1 MPYVYYEELP
11 EGAEAADVVSHEHYD
26 TLAEELAATVE
37 QRDQA
42 LETLETSRRET
53 REAKAKY
60 AKFILDANKQ
70 QGNQKEPED
79 GPKPKGKT
87 VADLFAI
94 KD

>member
-1 MPYVYYEELP
+1 MPYVYYDELP
-11 EGAEAADVVSHEHYD
+11 EGLEEADVVSHEHYD

-60 AKFILDANKQ
+60 AKLILDANKQ
-70 QGNQKEPED
+70 QGNPKGPED
-79 GPKPKGKT
+79 EPKPKGKR
-87 VADLFAI
+87 VSDLFAI
-94 KD
+94 KE

>member
-11 EGAEAADVVSHEHYD
+11 EGLEAADVVSHEHYD

-42 LETLETSRRET
+42 RQTLEDSRRET
-53 REAKAKY
+53 REAKARY
-60 AKFILDANKQ
+60 AKYILDANKQ
-70 QGNQKEPED
+70 DKPKEPED
-79 GPKPKGKT
+79 EPKPKGKT

-94 KD
+94 TE

>member
-1 MPYVYYEELP
+1 MPYVFYEELP
-11 EGAEAADVVSHEHYD
+11 EGLEAADVVSHEHYD

-70 QGNQKEPED
+70 TQKEPED
-79 GPKPKGKT
+79 APKPTGKQ

-94 KD
+94 RE

>member
-11 EGAEAADVVSHEHYD
+11 EGAEEAQVVSHEHYD

-37 QRDQA
+37 QRDQTLEA
-42 LETLETSRRET
+42 LEAARRET

-70 QGNQKEPED
+70 GSQREPED
-79 GPKPKGKT
+79 DPKPKGKT

-94 KD
+94 KE

>member
-1 MPYVYYEELP
+1 MPYVFYDELP
-11 EGAEAADVVSHEHYD
+11 EGLEAADVVSHEHYD

-70 QGNQKEPED
+70 GSQKEPADE
-79 GPKPKGKT
+79 PKPTGKRT
-87 VADLFAI
+87 ADLFAI

>member
-1 MPYVYYEELP
+1 MPYVYYDELP

-42 LETLETSRRET
+42 LQTLEDSRRET

-70 QGNQKEPED
+70 GNPKEPED
-79 GPKPKGKT
+79 EPKPTGKRT
-87 VADLFAI
+87 ADLFAI

>member
-1 MPYVYYEELP
+1 MPYVFYDELP
-11 EGAEAADVVSHEHYD
+11 EGLEAADVVSHEHYD

-70 QGNQKEPED
+70 PTQKEPED
-79 GPKPKGKT
+79 EPKPKGKT

-94 KD
+94 KE

>member
-1 MPYVYYEELP
+1 MPYVFYEELP
-11 EGAEAADVVSHEHYD
+11 EGLEAADVVSHENYD

-42 LETLETSRRET
+42 LETLESSRRET

-70 QGNQKEPED
+70 QGNPKEPED
-79 GPKPKGKT
+79 APKPTGKR

-94 KD
+94 KE

>member
-1 MPYVYYEELP
+1 MPYVFYDELP
-11 EGAEAADVVSHEHYD
+11 EGLEAADVVSHEHYD

-53 REAKAKY
+53 REAKARY

-70 QGNQKEPED
+70 QAQREPED
-79 GPKPKGKT
+79 EPKPKGKT

>member
-11 EGAEAADVVSHEHYD
+11 EGAEAADVVPHEHYD

-37 QRDQA
+37 QRDQTLEA
-42 LETLETSRRET
+42 LEDSRRET

-70 QGNQKEPED
+70 QGNQKEPEET
-79 GPKPKGKT
+79 PKPKGKT

-94 KD
+94 EK

>member
-42 LETLETSRRET
+42 LETLEDSRRET

-60 AKFILDANKQ
+60 AKYILDSNKQ
-70 QGNQKEPED
+70 QGNPKEPED
-79 GPKPKGKT
+79 EPKPKGKT

-94 KD
+94 EK

>member
-1 MPYVYYEELP
+1 MPYVFYEELP
-11 EGAEAADVVSHEHYD
+11 EGLEAADVVSHENYD

-70 QGNQKEPED
+70 QTQKEPED
-79 GPKPKGKT
+79 EPKPTGKRT
-87 VADLFAI
+87 ADLFAI
-94 KD
+94 KE